1 MLDHRYKSEQP
12 RTMEELSKY
21 AFPSAPNESFQS
33 ILLGKIPVLGFN
45 KPAKD
50 LPIDF
55 CELLI
60 SMWAKCVEEKYV
72 CSASILLDLA
82 KSSIVCANTSFH
94 RYVDTCVGNE
104 DDLDCAIYH

>member
-1 MLDHRYKSEQP
+1 MLDHRYKADQP

-21 AFPSAPNESFQS
+21 AFPSAPRESFQS
-33 ILLGKIPVLGFN
+33 IILGKIPVLGFN
-45 KPAKD
+45 KSAKD

-72 CSASILLDLA
+72 CMASILLIFA
-82 KSSIVCANTSFH
+82 KPSIVHTNTSYH
-94 RYVDTCVGNE
+94 RHVDTCFGDE
-104 DDLDCAIYH
+104 DHFDCAIYH